1 MFKFQLFAA
10 AGGVGLVLIA
20 SAFTAYDKSANYT
33 QVTGEVFRVDRKCY
47 LEGKERG
54 VVTKTTT
61 TTEEYPCPEM
71 EDALANHPKYQG
83 FEIHR
88 HTNISV
94 SFKSP
99 VDNETHTKDLDQTT
113 SGDTKPFKGAV
124 LGDKIE
130 ILAHK
135 TKADNARTL

>member
-83 FEIHR
+83 F
-88 HTNISV
+88 
-94 SFKSP
+94 P
-99 VDNETHTKDLDQTT
+99 
-113 SGDTKPFKGAV
+113 
-124 LGDKIE
+124 
-130 ILAHK
+130 LASSRPLTMK
-135 TKADNARTL
+135 RTRRTLIRPHLVIQNHSKVLSWAIRLKFWPTRLRLTTLERFNV